1 MVKARLISRLKD
13 IYPQFSRRLLE
24 GFLEE
29 KRVYLNGKILT
40 QKVWIDDADELQL
53 KIPADYHQ
61 VLVANPKVACQL
73 LKCDGDLLF
82 LEKEHRVHS
91 VALDFQETG
100 SVANW
105 LLSVDPQLAQIHPL
119 ECGLAHRLDYE
130 TSGVMVA
137 ARAASVFEDLKKQ
150 FIDRRVEKQYECLV
164 RGVIPDLGL
173 HTAFAGAHRKTAKR
187 VVMALKK
194 TACFKIPVSLEILS
208 CEADGKNHRLK
219 IRLITGFRHQ
229 IRVQLSHLGCPIVGD
244 DLYGDVKAQRL
255 MLHATFLSFTERE
268 GRCRQAQSPC
278 PF

>member
-40 QKVWIDDADELQL
+40 QKVWVSDEDELQL
-53 KIPADYHQ
+53 KIPEDYRQ

-73 LKCDGDLLF
+73 LECDGDLLF
-82 LEKEHRVHS
+82 LEKAERVHS

-105 LLSVDPQLAQIHPL
+105 LLSVDPHLAEIHPL

-137 ARAASVFEDLKKQ
+137 ARTASVFEELKKQ
-150 FIDRRVEKQYECLV
+150 FTNRCVEKQYECLV
-164 RGVIPDLGL
+164 RGDIPNLGV

-187 VVMALKK
+187 VEVALKK
-194 TACFKIPVSLEILS
+194 TARFKIPVSLEILS
-208 CEADGKNHRLK
+208 CEAEGKNHRLK

-229 IRVQLSHLGCPIVGD
+229 IRVQLSHLGCPLVGD
-244 DLYGDVKAQRL
+244 ELYGGVKAPRL
-255 MLHATFLSFTERE
+255 MLHATFLSFTEGT
-268 GRCRQAQSPC
+268 GRRCQAQSPC

>member
-40 QKVWIDDADELQL
+40 QKVWVGDEDEIQL
-53 KIPADYHQ
+53 KIPRDYRH
-61 VLVANPKVACQL
+61 VLVANPKVACRL
-73 LKCDGDLLF
+73 LGDDDDFIF
-82 LEKEHRVHS
+82 LEKAHRVHS
-91 VALDFQETG
+91 VALDFQETE

-105 LLSVDPQLAQIHPL
+105 LLSIDPHLSQIHPL

-137 ARAASVFEDLKKQ
+137 ARTVSVFEDLKKQ
-150 FIDRRVEKQYECLV
+150 FTDRNVEKQYECLV
-164 RGVIPDLGL
+164 RGVIPDFGL
-173 HTAFAGAHRKTAKR
+173 HTAFAGAHRKTEKR
-187 VVMALKK
+187 VVMAPQK
-194 TACFKIPVSLEILS
+194 TARFKIPVSLEILS
-208 CEADGKNHRLK
+208 CEAEGKNHRLK

-229 IRVQLSHLGCPIVGD
+229 IRVQLAHGGCPLVGD
-244 DLYGDVKAQRL
+244 ELYGGVKAERL
-255 MLHATFLSFTERE
+255 MLHATFLSFTERG
-268 GRCRQAQSPC
+268 GRRRQAQSLC